1 MNQQLSPDSDRRDHL
16 IARIIEL
23 GVFKLKNRH
32 LFELSMA
39 EIDQLYT
46 RLMKDH
52 EQQQTQS

>member
-1 MNQQLSPDSDRRDHL
+1 MIEQPSAESARRDHL

-39 EIDQLYT
+39 EIDQLYQ
-46 RLMKDH
+46 RLIQEH
-52 EQQQTQS
+52 EHQQI